1 MSRRNRY
8 RLGMRRAIISTT
20 TVRARMNV
28 MRNASRARRASS
40 SAVGAT
46 LSESPDL
53 GRRDVIARHLGPPGP
68 WQQTQPGRRGGAQ
81 PADAVAVSRQTIAT
95 SAPQEADRSGG
106 RFLVWKPMKT
116 WDIRIRCLPRK
127 CPTSGS
133 STVCRGAHRLSRESM
148 VVGANTM
155 TSMRR
160 RSSGTKHSGVILD
173 SGWKA

>member
-1 MSRRNRY
+1 MRWWTCVSRRNRY

-95 SAPQEADRSGG
+95 SASQEADRSGG
-106 RFLVWKPMKT
+106 RFFGLEAYENLGHSHTLKGAELRHLRFRAAFAAARTGDPVRAW
-116 WDIRIRCLPRK
+116 WQG
-127 CPTSGS
+127 SG
-133 STVCRGAHRLSRESM
+133 
-148 VVGANTM
+148 
-155 TSMRR
+155 
-160 RSSGTKHSGVILD
+160 
-173 SGWKA
+173 